1 MGNGSPRLLSRF
13 LRRTALV
20 ALGALYFAPSAF
32 ADDAV
37 VSVSVNAGPIAPS
50 VAVELPTAAVRADP
64 PAAPVTPVASPL
76 PSANPPVQATL
87 GAKTSTAPV
96 AVGTTHAVPGSAAT
110 TPAER
115 TPRKLLSSNKK
126 PAHQRAAALGAADS
140 SRIGASVRGPFPEVA
155 RAGSPVREPAPRVPQ
170 APAPAPS
177 GLGLA
182 GSNGTGSAP
191 AFGFLLLALAAALAI
206 ARAPTL
212 GRRVSLLLTAPRP
225 HAHLLQLERPD

>member
-13 LRRTALV
+13 VRRTVLV
-20 ALGALYFAPSAF
+20 ALAALCFAPSAF

-37 VSVSVNAGPIAPS
+37 VAVSVNAGPIATS
-50 VAVELPTAAVRADP
+50 VAVELPTAPVPADP

-76 PSANPPVQATL
+76 PSTNPPVQATL
-87 GAKTSTAPV
+87 DARTSTASV
-96 AVGTTHAVPGSAAT
+96 AVATTHAVPGSAAT
-110 TPAER
+110 TAAER
-115 TPRKLLSSNKK
+115 TPRKFLSPNKQ
-126 PAHQRAAALGAADS
+126 PARRRATAPASADS
-140 SRIGASVRGPFPEVA
+140 SRIGASVRGPFPEA
-155 RAGSPVREPAPRVPQ
+155 PRAGSPVREPAPRVPQ
-170 APAPAPS
+170 APAPSPS

-191 AFGFLLLALAAALAI
+191 ALGFLLLALAAAFAVV
-206 ARAPTL
+206 RAPTL

>member
-13 LRRTALV
+13 VRRTVLAAL
-20 ALGALYFAPSAF
+20 AALYFTPSAF

-37 VSVSVNAGPIAPS
+37 VAVSVNAGPIAAS
-50 VAVELPTAAVRADP
+50 VAIEVPTAPVPADV

-76 PSANPPVQATL
+76 PSPNPPVQATL
-87 GAKTSTAPV
+87 DAKTSTASV
-96 AVGTTHAVPGSAAT
+96 AVATTRPVPASAAT
-110 TPAER
+110 TPADR
-115 TPRKLLSSNKK
+115 TPRKLLSPNKR
-126 PAHQRAAALGAADS
+126 PAHRRAAALGAADS
-140 SRIGASVRGPFPEVA
+140 SRIGASVRGPFPKAA
-155 RAGSPVREPAPRVPQ
+155 RAGSPVREPAHRVPQ

-182 GSNGTGSAP
+182 GSNGTGSA
-191 AFGFLLLALAAALAI
+191 AAVGFLLLALAAAFAV